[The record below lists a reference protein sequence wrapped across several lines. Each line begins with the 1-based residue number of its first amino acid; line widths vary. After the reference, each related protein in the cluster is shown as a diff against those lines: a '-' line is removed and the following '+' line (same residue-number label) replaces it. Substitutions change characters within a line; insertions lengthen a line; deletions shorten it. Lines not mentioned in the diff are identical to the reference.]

1 MGKYSHKTN
10 IRELD
15 LTKIKFRQACSRKR
29 RELGQVNPGVIRIC
43 IKSTWGWSIFGK
55 VCLGVIK
62 FSSNQLEKYRKRE
75 DRFNEEKFS
84 LSLDSN
90 LASIWLSPLDRERS
104 SSSLHSNLA
113 SSWSSPLD
121 KKKTLSSQHGE
132 PFLPNNQW
140 EAVVCVHC
148 KLFEL
153 HIRFVRVL
161 SRRKGNQWSRNLK
174 GGVPEGGY
182 SVFSAT

>member
-1 MGKYSHKTN
+1 MGKYPHKTN

-29 RELGQVNPGVIRIC
+29 REFGQVNPGVIRIFV
-43 IKSTWGWSIFGK
+43 KSTWGWSKFGK
-55 VCLGVIK
+55 VCLGVIR

-75 DRFNEEKFS
+75 DRLNEEKFS
-84 LSLDSN
+84 LSPDSN
-90 LASIWLSPLDRERS
+90 LASIWLSPLDKERS

-113 SSWSSPLD
+113 RSWSSPLD

-140 EAVVCVHC
+140 EAVVCVHR
-148 KLFEL
+148 KLFVL
-153 HIRFVRVL
+153 HIRCVRVL
-161 SRRKGNQWSRNLK
+161 SRRRSNQRSRNLQ
-174 GGVPEGGY
+174 GGVPGGGY
-182 SVFSAT
+182 FVFSAT